1 MRIFDET
8 KKQYQQIL
16 KEELVVALGCTE
28 PIAIAYGAAIARDVL
43 GVQPQRIKVC
53 CSGNIIKNVKG
64 VIVPNS
70 GGLKGVEAAAVLG
83 VIGGNAD
90 KSLAVL
96 EDINQAQ
103 IEAAHA
109 LLKKRYC
116 QVELMENIPGLD
128 ILIHLYHEQD
138 HVSVQIKQTHTNVIR
153 IVKNQEILLDRPCD
167 DSDLNASLTDRSC
180 LNIRAIYEFAS
191 YADLSAVKPLLED
204 QIHYNLAIAEEG
216 IKKGYGAQ
224 VGPSLL
230 AKASDNFHK
239 AIAYAAAGSD
249 ARMSGCTMA
258 VVANSGSG
266 NQGITASV
274 PVIVYAQENNLSHER
289 LLQALAFS
297 NLVTVRL
304 KTGIGRL
311 SAYCGVVCA
320 ACGAMSA
327 ITYLQN
333 GTMKQIEHTIINTL
347 GSISGMV
354 CDGAKPSC
362 AAKIASALYSGMIAQ
377 NLAMCGHVFEPDTG
391 IIQQDI
397 EKTIDAIGVLG
408 RIGMRETDH
417 CILDMMLHP
426 LDGSI

>member
-109 LLKKRYC
+109 LLKRRYC

-167 DSDLNASLTDRSC
+167 DSDLNASLTDRSW
-180 LNIRAIYEFAS
+180 LNIRAIY
-191 YADLSAVKPLLED
+191 
-204 QIHYNLAIAEEG
+204 
-216 IKKGYGAQ
+216 
-224 VGPSLL
+224 
-230 AKASDNFHK
+230 
-239 AIAYAAAGSD
+239 
-249 ARMSGCTMA
+249 
-258 VVANSGSG
+258 
-266 NQGITASV
+266 
-274 PVIVYAQENNLSHER
+274 
-289 LLQALAFS
+289 
-297 NLVTVRL
+297 
-304 KTGIGRL
+304 
-311 SAYCGVVCA
+311 
-320 ACGAMSA
+320 
-327 ITYLQN
+327 
-333 GTMKQIEHTIINTL
+333 
-347 GSISGMV
+347 
-354 CDGAKPSC
+354 
-362 AAKIASALYSGMIAQ
+362 
-377 NLAMCGHVFEPDTG
+377 
-391 IIQQDI
+391 
-397 EKTIDAIGVLG
+397 
-408 RIGMRETDH
+408 
-417 CILDMMLHP
+417 
-426 LDGSI
+426 